1 MRFGKW
7 SEAAFFAALNVIRD
21 PAPDDADPDLRE
33 MLVIAFVSVLCGAT
47 GFVDI
52 AEFGR
57 EQLRFFNR
65 HLKLKLGVSS
75 RDTFST
81 TFRMLDPNGS
91 TQLFGQI
98 SARIAE
104 ALGDTGVIAI
114 DGKALNGAHAK
125 GRTSEYERIV
135 SSWPRASG

>member
-1 MRFGKW
+1 MSLASSADMVFREDSLRFGKW

-91 TQLFGQI
+91 TEL
-98 SARIAE
+98 SARSQR
-104 ALGDTGVIAI
+104 GSR
-114 DGKALNGAHAK
+114 KH
-125 GRTSEYERIV
+125 
-135 SSWPRASG
+135 